1 MTALT
6 TSSADAFRHEALF
19 YGGEAQFVDGTAS
32 FIRGGL
38 AAGEPVLAV
47 VSADGG
53 SRRLRG
59 IGEPIWDGRSRAE
72 LAECQRHEALLN
84 VAFEGSGPWWLLCPY
99 DTDALD
105 PDVLE
110 EAERTHPFVARRGTH
125 RTSSVCRD
133 LDTMAAPFD
142 APLPDPPVQPLELA
156 FDEHDLPA
164 LRRVVF
170 EQADRAGLDVRRA
183 ADLVLAVHEL
193 AVNSI
198 RHGGGRG
205 AVRVWPDGDALV
217 YEVADAGHIVEPLV
231 GRLQP
236 TPDQLDGRGLWLV
249 NQLCDLVQLRSY
261 PTGTVV
267 RIHASRHRHP
277 TSPG

>member
-47 VSADGG
+47 VSAEKIRALRDELDRDAGDVCFADMADVGRNPARIIPAWRAFVDLHGG

-84 VAFEGSGPWWLLCPY
+84 VAF
-99 DTDALD
+99 
-105 PDVLE
+105 
-110 EAERTHPFVARRGTH
+110 
-125 RTSSVCRD
+125 
-133 LDTMAAPFD
+133 
-142 APLPDPPVQPLELA
+142 
-156 FDEHDLPA
+156 DEHDLPA
-164 LRRVVF
+164 LRLVVF

-231 GRLQP
+231 GRL
-236 TPDQLDGRGLWLV
+236 
-249 NQLCDLVQLRSY
+249 
-261 PTGTVV
+261 
-267 RIHASRHRHP
+267 
-277 TSPG
+277 